1 VRLLFV
7 PLGLAALCAL
17 PLHATAQAITSP
29 DTPAPT
35 LFTGQGDSQLHMGAG
50 PLTLAVAIRL
60 AFERNA
66 ALRAATRE
74 IDIAGGQR
82 VQAGVR
88 ANPEISLTS
97 EGLKS
102 EQRTRTVQ
110 LSQALELGGKRAA
123 RIAAADIG
131 VDIASA
137 ELATTRTSLRADV
150 VTAFFD
156 VFAAQERLQL
166 AQASQELAQGA
177 TAAAARRVIAG
188 KISPVDETRAR
199 VAEASSKIEVN
210 QATTELTLTKR
221 RLAAMWGS
229 TSPDFTSVMA
239 PEAATGRVPRADNA
253 FASLPG
259 APELARARLE
269 VRRQEAL
276 VHVERRLRVP
286 DVTVVVGSQR
296 EEQFGQAGPHRAVV
310 GLSVPL
316 PLFDRN
322 QGNVLS
328 ALRRADKAKDEFAA
342 TESRLATELAAASTR
357 LDSARNELQ
366 ILRDQILPGAQS
378 AYDASSKGFELGK
391 FGFLEVLDAQRTL
404 VQAKN
409 QYVRALAESHRAAA
423 EIDRIVGRVA
433 PDGTLEVLA
442 IPKKEI
448 K

>member
-1 VRLLFV
+1 MRLLFV

-17 PLHATAQAITSP
+17 PVQAAAQAITSP
-29 DTPAPT
+29 DTLAPT
-35 LFTGQGDSQLHMGAG
+35 LSTVDGNSQRRTDAG
-50 PLTLAVAIRL
+50 PLTLAAAIRL

-66 ALRAATRE
+66 GLRAATRE

-82 VQAGVR
+82 IQAGAR
-88 ANPEISLTS
+88 PNPEIAVTS
-97 EGLKS
+97 EGLRNG
-102 EQRTRTVQ
+102 QRTRSVQ
-110 LSQALELGGKRAA
+110 LSQPLDLGGKRAA

-131 VDIASA
+131 VDLASA
-137 ELATTRTSLRADV
+137 ELAAARTALRADV

-156 VFAAQERLQL
+156 VVAAQERVQLAHASQQL
-166 AQASQELAQGA
+166 AQRASAA
-177 TAAAARRVIAG
+177 TARRVIAG

-210 QATTELTLTKR
+210 QARNELALAMR
-221 RLAAMWGS
+221 RLAALWGS
-229 TSPDFTSVMA
+229 NLPDFSSVIA
-239 PEAATGRVPRADNA
+239 PEAAIGGAPGMPDALA
-253 FASLPG
+253 YLPG

-269 VRRQEAL
+269 VSRREAL
-276 VHVERRLRVP
+276 ANVERRLRVP
-286 DVTVVVGSQR
+286 DITVIVGRQR
-296 EEQFGQAGPHRAVV
+296 QEQFGQASPRQTIV

-342 TESRLATELAAASTR
+342 TESRLATELAAAAAR

-366 ILRDQILPGAQS
+366 ILRDEILPGARS
-378 AYDASSKGFELGK
+378 AYDASSTGFELGK

-404 VQAKN
+404 VQGKT

-423 EIDRIVGRVA
+423 EIDRIVGHVD
-433 PDGTLEVLA
+433 PDGTLDVPA
-442 IPKKEI
+442 IHPQESK
-448 K
+448 